1 MYRPFMAV
9 EDQVQRLNDR
19 GLQTGART
27 PWILEREG
35 YYSVVNGYKDPFLD
49 KEAEKQSHEDRYLAG
64 TSFNDLYA
72 LLSSIGI
79 AVVVPDG
86 HEEPQPRGQRC
97 REAPSDVWNEI
108 FHRRNLEGVNKHGR
122 THRHLDEHMARYPNE
137 RIRTELG
144 MSAMDRRRMLGRV
157 T

>member
-86 HEEPQPRGQRC
+86 HEGPQPRGQRC
-97 REAPSDVWNEI
+97 REAPSDVKTRVPISGASRASTW
-108 FHRRNLEGVNKHGR
+108 KS
-122 THRHLDEHMARYPNE
+122 P
-137 RIRTELG
+137 
-144 MSAMDRRRMLGRV
+144 SACW
-157 T
+157 TST